1 MTDPEKPMIQ
11 INIYSRHLRFVM
23 IAWLSYESGI
33 IEILRSIAEQ
43 TPF

>member
-11 INIYSRHLRFVM
+11 INIYSRHLRFAM

-33 IEILRSIAEQ
+33 IEILHSIAEQ